1 MVLLAKSKF
10 NIIEVFNRFKN
21 YSKPH
26 HSNDEFVS
34 INNALKKF
42 YCLKE
47 EIKNS
52 DDKQKFK
59 LKFKLHIKQC
69 YLIVWSV
76 EKIQKV
82 QTQKLKLT
90 QNRRIMFTS
99 NCAVCGIKKSKFIRP

>member
-10 NIIEVFNRFKN
+10 NIIEVFNQ
-21 YSKPH
+21 
-26 HSNDEFVS
+26 
-34 INNALKKF
+34 F